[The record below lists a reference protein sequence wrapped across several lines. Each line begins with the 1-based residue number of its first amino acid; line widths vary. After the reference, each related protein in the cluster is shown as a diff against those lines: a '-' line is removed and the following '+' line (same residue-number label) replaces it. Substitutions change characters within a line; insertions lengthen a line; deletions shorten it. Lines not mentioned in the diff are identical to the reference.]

1 MATALYRLINRLL
14 GDISSELLPNSC
26 KPDLHLGAIR
36 DLSHLAERSVL
47 RPRTGE

>member
-1 MATALYRLINRLL
+1 MATALYHPINILL
-14 GDISSELLPNSC
+14 GDISLDVLPSSC
-26 KPDLHLGAIR
+26 KSDLHLGAIR